1 MVKKSEVA
9 AKDEVMSSK
18 TSKLL
23 EVIDKSTEY
32 GQSIDQEDKEKLTE
46 IATENVFVDYERLER
61 DEPEIE
67 FDEHAK
73 QPEGLELIKKVE

>member
-32 GQSIDQEDKEKLTE
+32 G
-46 IATENVFVDYERLER
+46 
-61 DEPEIE
+61 
-67 FDEHAK
+67 
-73 QPEGLELIKKVE
+73 